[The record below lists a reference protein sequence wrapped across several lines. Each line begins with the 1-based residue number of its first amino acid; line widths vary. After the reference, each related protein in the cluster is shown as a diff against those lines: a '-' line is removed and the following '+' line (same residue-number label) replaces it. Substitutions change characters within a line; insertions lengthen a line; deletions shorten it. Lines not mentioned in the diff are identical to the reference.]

1 VKIKHVEKGLNE
13 EEKNLKVKIK
23 HVEEGSNEKTTIKI
37 IYLIYN

>member
-13 EEKNLKVKIK
+13 EKKNLKVKIK
-23 HVEEGSNEKTTIKI
+23 HVEEGSNEKTAIKI